1 MKLAYALIATAA
13 LASSSVIAQSRH
25 VPVQDPAELAAAGFA
40 PDAANVW
47 RLLDTEPARN
57 SRPLDPEGG
66 APTVDTS
73 TTVTAEDFQQK
84 ASNGQYQ
91 AMSYAQLQ
99 CDTGSPYFNANLRL
113 PSGKRLEYLD
123 VWGRNTSAFPIRT
136 TMFSACKADDTPG
149 TTINTIIGQYTS
161 AAPGTGGYSTW
172 VTLPDGV
179 FTDTEHCAYEIT
191 ISFGDPA
198 TFTCQ
203 GSTQVFYKARVV
215 WDSD

>member
-13 LASSSVIAQSRH
+13 LASTNAIAQSRL
-25 VPVQDPAELAAAGFA
+25 VPVQDPAELAAAGFP

-47 RLLDTEPARN
+47 RLLDTKTASN

-73 TTVTAEDFQQK
+73 TIVTAEDFHHK
-84 ASNGQYQ
+84 LSNGQYQ
-91 AMSYAQLQ
+91 AVAYAQLQ

-113 PSGKRLEYLD
+113 PSGKRLKYLD
-123 VWGRNTSAFPIRT
+123 VWGKNTSAFPIKT
-136 TMFSACKADDTPG
+136 TLLSACKADDTPG
-149 TTINTIIGQYTS
+149 MTTNLILGQYTS
-161 AAPGTGGYSTW
+161 AAPGTGGYSSW
-172 VTLPDGV
+172 VELPAGV
-179 FTDTEHCAYEIT
+179 FTDTKHCAYEIT

-203 GSTQVFYKARVV
+203 GSSQIFYKARVV
-215 WDSD
+215 WDSE